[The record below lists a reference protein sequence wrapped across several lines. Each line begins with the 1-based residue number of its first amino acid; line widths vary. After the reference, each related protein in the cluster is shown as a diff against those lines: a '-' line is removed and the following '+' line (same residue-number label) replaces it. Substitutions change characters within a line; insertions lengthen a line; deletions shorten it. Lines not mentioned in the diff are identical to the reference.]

1 MQIWVDADA
10 CPAVIRDILFR
21 AADRARMRTTLVAN
35 QPVRRAVSPYI
46 HFVQVPAGM
55 NVADARIVELM
66 EPRDLVITADVPL
79 AALVIEKGGVALDP
93 RGTLYTSENVRERAA
108 SLEKLMRGRTAPLQR
123 KALILNSDC
132 CPPTSVPLAQRAR
145 TTSFFVQ
152 LWTWWQCGQVTFWV
166 FTLAFAQSC
175 SSMVWPVGVSL
186 AVEGHLTSRRLI
198 TGPVFSL
205 GAAVDVKN
213 FILVGIQY
221 ELYQCHRGTSPI
233 LRDRRW

>member
-46 HFVQVPAGM
+46 HFVQVSAGM

-93 RGTLYTSENVRERAA
+93 RGTLYTSENVRERL
-108 SLEKLMRGRTAPLQR
+108 SVRNFLDELRGSGVNTGG
-123 KALILNSDC
+123 
-132 CPPTSVPLAQRAR
+132 PP
-145 TTSFFVQ
+145 
-152 LWTWWQCGQVTFWV
+152 
-166 FTLAFAQSC
+166 
-175 SSMVWPVGVSL
+175 
-186 AVEGHLTSRRLI
+186 
-198 TGPVFSL
+198 SL
-205 GAAVDVKN
+205 GKRERQLFAN
-213 FILVGIQY
+213 QL
-221 ELYQCHRGTSPI
+221 
-233 LRDRRW
+233 DRWLAKATPSG